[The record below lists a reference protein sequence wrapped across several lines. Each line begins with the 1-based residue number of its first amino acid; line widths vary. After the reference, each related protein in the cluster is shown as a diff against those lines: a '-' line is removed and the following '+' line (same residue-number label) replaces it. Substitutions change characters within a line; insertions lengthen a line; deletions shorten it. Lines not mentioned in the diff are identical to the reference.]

1 MIEILSAPYD
11 FHIEAQTLSGRVAAK
26 EGKQF
31 DYAIVAVAKADPY
44 CTWQLTHSFRTREA
58 AEEMLDRVLASKTIK
73 PGYWFENKRRQ
84 RVRLA
89 AKALA
94 EAQQEFDAAVKYQ
107 GARFLGNK

>member
-1 MIEILSAPYD
+1 MCRILSAPYD
-11 FHIEAQTLSGRVAAK
+11 FHIEAQTLSGRVCSK
-26 EGKQF
+26 ESKSF

-44 CTWQLTHSFRTREA
+44 CTWQLTHSFRTKEA
-58 AEEMLDRVLASKTIK
+58 AQEMLDRVLASETINSS
-73 PGYWFENKRRQ
+73 YWFENKRRQ

-107 GARFLGNK
+107 GARFLGKQ

>member
-1 MIEILSAPYD
+1 MLQILSSPYN

-44 CTWQLTHSFRTREA
+44 CTWQLTHSFRTREV
-58 AEEMLDRVLASKTIK
+58 AEEMLAKVRASETIS
-73 PGYWFENKRRQ
+73 PALWFENLRRK

-94 EAQQEFDAAVKYQ
+94 EAQREYDAAVKYQ
-107 GARFLGNK
+107 GARFLGKQ